1 MLARFRFPIHTV
13 LIAMLVAS
21 VHGAQPAR
29 AEQAIVFPDDAGVI
43 NVTKPPYS
51 GKGDGAAD
59 DTAAIQK
66 SLDDSC
72 GIGSKQTKAL
82 YLPNGTYRVT
92 ATLVVKSALGP
103 WLYGQSRDGV
113 VIRLADGAANCNSVL
128 RTHPRESGQ
137 TSAD

>member
-1 MLARFRFPIHTV
+1 MPARYHVLIHTAFRV
-13 LIAMLVAS
+13 ALIVSAHA
-21 VHGAQPAR
+21 AQAP
-29 AEQAIVFPDDAGVI
+29 QGIIFPDDPAVI
-43 NVTKPPYS
+43 NVAKPPYNA
-51 GKGDGAAD
+51 KGDGVAD
-59 DTAAIQK
+59 DTAALQK
-66 SLDDSC
+66 ALDDSC

-92 ATLVVKSALGP
+92 TTLVVKAALGP